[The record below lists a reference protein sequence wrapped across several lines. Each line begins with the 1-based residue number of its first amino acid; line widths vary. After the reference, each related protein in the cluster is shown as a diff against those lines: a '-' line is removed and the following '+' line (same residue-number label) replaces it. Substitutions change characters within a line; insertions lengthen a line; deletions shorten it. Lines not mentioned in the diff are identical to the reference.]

1 MRNIPSEWKSQCKVS
16 EAGEKAGEPPR
27 SLASGRAEGWGPAWT
42 VLQHRQQASSEELW
56 EPLRLTED
64 TSDTVWLTW

>member
-27 SLASGRAEGWGPAWT
+27 SCGEWEGRGVGARMDSASAQTAGFLRRAVGA
-42 VLQHRQQASSEELW
+42 
-56 EPLRLTED
+56 TEAYGGHE
-64 TSDTVWLTW
+64 